1 MSTELLPMKDF
12 YVEINHQ
19 KKKWLLCCSYN
30 PNKNAIK
37 SHLEIL
43 HKDLALYSSK
53 YENLIILGY
62 FIVGMGNSDI
72 SVFCDTYR
80 LKVLLRSQHTI
91 KTLNFILINN
101 PKCFPCLYVF

>member
-1 MSTELLPMKDF
+1 MKDF

-53 YENLIILGY
+53 YEN
-62 FIVGMGNSDI
+62 
-72 SVFCDTYR
+72 
-80 LKVLLRSQHTI
+80 
-91 KTLNFILINN
+91 
-101 PKCFPCLYVF
+101 